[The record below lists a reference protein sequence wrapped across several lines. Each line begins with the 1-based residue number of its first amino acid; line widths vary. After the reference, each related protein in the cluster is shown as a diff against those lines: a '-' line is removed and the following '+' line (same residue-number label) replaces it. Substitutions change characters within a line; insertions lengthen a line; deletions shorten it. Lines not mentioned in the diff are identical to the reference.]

1 MVNILVVDD
10 EVDFA
15 DMLAERLRTRDMH
28 VRTAYDGNQALDRV
42 REATPDVVLLDIT
55 MPGLDGL
62 STLEHVKRLS
72 PMTQVILITA
82 DSTVATAVAGMK
94 RGACDYLIKPA
105 HLDRVLQAIHEAET
119 RRLDRL
125 SRKRMAETAKLA
137 ALGELGK
144 GVAHEINNP
153 VHIMVNEAGWIE
165 ELLSE
170 ANLDPKTEA
179 QVHSSL
185 DLIRQQAK
193 RCKTITS
200 KLLTL
205 RPVKGMHSANAALT
219 AIWANVLAQRT
230 ARLHEAAVQLQ
241 ESWDAELGARTWSES
256 EWTQVLGSMLDNA
269 LDALDAPGGSITV
282 SARIQDAHLV
292 LTMED
297 TGRGMEEHVVTR
309 IFEPFFST
317 KDVGKGVGLGLA
329 ICHGIIEAMD
339 GSIAVRSTQGSGTIF
354 TITVP
359 IATDVCTE
367 HLTPDS
373 TGVSQGGTI

>member
-179 QVHSSL
+179 QVRSSL

-297 TGRGMEEHVVTR
+297 TGHGMEEHVVTR

>member
-297 TGRGMEEHVVTR
+297 TGHGMEEHVVTR

>member
-179 QVHSSL
+179 QVRSSL

-230 ARLHEAAVQLQ
+230 ARLHEAEVQLQ

>member
-179 QVHSSL
+179 QVRSSL